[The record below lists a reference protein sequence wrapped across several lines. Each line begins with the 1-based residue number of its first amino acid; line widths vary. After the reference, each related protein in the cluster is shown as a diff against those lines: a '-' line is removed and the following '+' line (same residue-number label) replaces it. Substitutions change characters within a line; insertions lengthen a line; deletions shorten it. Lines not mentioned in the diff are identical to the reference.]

1 MSVDVYPPVA
11 TPRRLHKSRLDQ
23 AVVHVLR
30 LIVLMLLLTIT
41 IVPVVW
47 GFSLAFRSNQEIVR
61 MHGLS
66 VHTFLPQTPTMMNYL
81 KLFTM
86 VDIPRVFMLTLFVS
100 LSVTALNLAIN
111 ALAAY
116 AFAKIKFP
124 GRDVI
129 FSIILATLAIPVE
142 ILIIPLYRQI
152 YQMGMMNSLVSLII
166 PFSAS
171 AFGIF
176 FMRQFFLGIPKELEE
191 AAYMDGCSR
200 VSIFLKIML
209 PLSKAALITLGL
221 QIFLQQ
227 WDSFLVPV
235 TFISSKSKMLLQVAV
250 NYIYSGLYF
259 NDFGVLYAGM
269 LIATI
274 PIIFVF
280 LFLQKY
286 YVAGITSTGIKG

>member
-1 MSVDVYPPVA
+1 MRARNRTTIMNQSIRTILLVFLLVA
-11 TPRRLHKSRLDQ
+11 T
-23 AVVHVLR
+23 
-30 LIVLMLLLTIT
+30 LI
-41 IVPVVW
+41 PVIW
-47 GFSLAFRSNQEIVR
+47 GFSLAFRSNQEIVS
-61 MHGLS
+61 MSGLNRY
-66 VHTFLPQTPTMMNYL
+66 TFVPEFLTMRNFSR
-81 KLFTM
+81 LFTL
-86 VDIPRVFMLTLFVS
+86 VNVPRVFMLTVFVS
-100 LSVTALNLAIN
+100 VSVTALNLFFN
-111 ALAAY
+111 SLASY
-116 AFAKIKFP
+116 AFARIAFP

-129 FSIILATLAIPVE
+129 FLVILATLAIPVE
-142 ILIIPLYRQI
+142 ILIIPLYRQV
-152 YQMGMMNSLVSLII
+152 YQMGMMNTLSSLII
-166 PFSAS
+166 PFSAN

-191 AAYMDGCSR
+191 AASIDGCSR
-200 VSIFLKIML
+200 FRIFGQIMI

-235 TFISSKSKMLLQVAV
+235 TFISSESKMLLQVAI

-274 PIIFVF
+274 PIILIF
-280 LFLQKY
+280 LLLQKY

>member
-1 MSVDVYPPVA
+1 MNADTRTKITKPGKLRHGLQEEGA
-11 TPRRLHKSRLDQ
+11 IR
-23 AVVHVLR
+23 VLR
-30 LIVLMLLLTIT
+30 LIVLALLLLIT
-41 IVPVVW
+41 IIPVVW

-66 VHTFLPQTPTMMNYL
+66 MHTFLPEKPTMMNFW

-86 VDIPRVFMLTLFVS
+86 VDVPRVFLLTIFVS
-100 LSVTALNLAIN
+100 LSVTTLNLAIN

-124 GRDVI
+124 GRDLI
-129 FSIILATLAIPVE
+129 FFIILGTLAIPVE

-152 YQMGMMNSLVSLII
+152 YQMGMMNKLASLII
-166 PFSAS
+166 PFSAN

-191 AAYMDGCSR
+191 AAYLDGCSR
-200 VSIFLKIML
+200 LTIFSKIML
-209 PLSKAALITLGL
+209 PLSKAALTTLGL

-235 TFISSKSKMLLQVAV
+235 TFISSESKMLLQVAV

-269 LIATI
+269 LIATV